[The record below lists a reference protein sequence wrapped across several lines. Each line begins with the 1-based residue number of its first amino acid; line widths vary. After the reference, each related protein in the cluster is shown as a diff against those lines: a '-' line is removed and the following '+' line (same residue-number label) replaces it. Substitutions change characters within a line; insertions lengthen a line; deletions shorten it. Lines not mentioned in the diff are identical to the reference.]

1 MLEKVT
7 DKNLLSKAIFKHI
20 KKDVFTNCFLSS
32 REFDEEIE
40 SGTLYV
46 IEYQSNNLYLLK
58 DRGEFITLYF
68 YLNEKN
74 AIGAEID
81 DIKAKL
87 GCKKIVLEIAHK
99 EGQTITEL
107 FEQIGFKTV
116 LNRVCLERDKD
127 NIADE
132 GKPSKIKV
140 KESFINEDTEN
151 IIKFLQEN
159 FDRYTGCIPNINT
172 IKNRVL
178 NNEIYV
184 LEDEAS
190 NIIGLLEFNLD
201 KKTTIKHLAIAEK
214 YRGHG
219 LAKYLISLLSLN
231 QNKTI
236 ITWTTINSDAERLYR
251 NIGFV
256 DTTYKSTVLIYEGE

>member
-87 GCKKIVLEIAHK
+87 GCKKIVL
-99 EGQTITEL
+99 
-107 FEQIGFKTV
+107 
-116 LNRVCLERDKD
+116 NRVCLERNKE

-231 QNKTI
+231 QNNTI